1 MKHLFSKLLLIS
13 LIFSTSSA
21 FAWWDVGHKLV
32 AKIAYS
38 KLKPEVKTQVDK
50 LVAVL
55 AKDYPSMA
63 DFSDM
68 AAWPDELREQQI
80 EAYTHWHY
88 IDTMISLDGTPITTA
103 PDTDNADWA
112 ITQIEPVVKNANA
125 NPSERARF
133 LAFLVHIVGDL
144 HQPLHNVS
152 LVSKNHPEGDE
163 GGNLYTILDPND
175 ASKTMGLHT
184 LWDGNNGEFANEKH
198 PDIAKIY
205 TTIISQYP
213 ESYFGTKVHDL
224 SPDHWTQEGIK
235 LSKDTVYTTKE
246 NETPDAQYLSSMNK
260 IAYQQ
265 IALAG
270 YRLANLLN
278 TLFANRH

>member
-1 MKHLFSKLLLIS
+1 MLRKHHWKLFLIS
-13 LIFSTSSA
+13 FIFLSSPT

-38 KLKPEVKTQVDK
+38 QLKPEVKTEVDK
-50 LVAVL
+50 LVLVL
-55 AKDYPSMA
+55 AKDYPEIT
-63 DFSDM
+63 DFSDI
-68 AAWPDELREQQI
+68 APWPDELRKQKI

-88 IDTMISLDGTPITTA
+88 IDTPFSLDGTPITTA

-144 HQPLHNVS
+144 HQPMHNVS
-152 LVSKNHPEGDE
+152 LVSKNHPHGDD
-163 GGNLYTILDPND
+163 GGTLYTILDPKD
-175 ASKTMGLHT
+175 ASKTISIHS
-184 LWDGNNGEFANEKH
+184 LWDSNNGELAGETH

-205 TTIISQYP
+205 NTIISQYP
-213 ESYFGTKVHDL
+213 ESYFGNKVHDL
-224 SPDHWTQEGIK
+224 SPQHWTEEGVL
-235 LSKDTVYTTKE
+235 LSKDVVYTTNE
-246 NETPDAQYLSSMNK
+246 NETPNAAYMSLMNK
-260 IAYQQ
+260 TVYQQ

-278 TLFANRH
+278 TLFAS